1 MATGLKYNIVK
12 GTQYKR
18 DCKAAKKSGL
28 DMEKLE
34 LIVQLLAA
42 DIPLPARNRDHA
54 LTGNWIGCRECH
66 IAPDWL
72 LVYSKDN
79 ETLTLYLMRTGSHSK
94 LDIGG

>member
-1 MATGLKYNIVK
+1 MATKLKYNIIK
-12 GTQYKR
+12 ATQYKR

-42 DIPLPARNRDHA
+42 DVPLPSKNRDHA
-54 LTGNWIGCRECH
+54 LSGNWAGCRECH

-72 LVYSKDN
+72 LVYSKSEKN
-79 ETLTLYLMRTGSHSK
+79 LNLFLIRTGSHSK

>member
-1 MATGLKYNIVK
+1 MKA
-12 GTQYKR
+12 TQYKR

-34 LIVQLLAA
+34 LIIQLLAA

-54 LTGNWIGCRECH
+54 LNGNWTGCRECH
-66 IAPDWL
+66 IEPDWL

-79 ETLTLYLMRTGSHSK
+79 YSLNLYLIRTGSHSK